1 MLLEKGFNKQQPKH
15 LQPLFK
21 TREEYREWSIQKSK
35 QELLKSFTNDRENR
49 NEKIKTD

>member
-35 QELLKSFTNDRENR
+35 QELLKAFPNENNDR
-49 NEKIKTD
+49 